1 MSEAAK
7 VEQLH
12 KEDKPSEAERDSNPA
27 NDAPATLAK
36 PQETDKKKVE
46 EEAKDALGGDETM
59 GTVTKAFVEKRD
71 LQNYLSRNLN
81 DFEPGLTVYED
92 EDGVDGVDFPAA
104 RRTLDILATDKDG
117 DLVVLVLRVGEAA
130 DDALGQIAHDLA
142 WVKRNAAN
150 PGQRVRA
157 AIVANGATEDLKLA
171 ASEIQNLTLITYK
184 MQLTF
189 SRA

>member
-1 MSEAAK
+1 MSETAK

-12 KEDKPSEAERDSNPA
+12 RTEDKEDRDVDTGPA
-27 NDAPATLAK
+27 NDEAATLSKA
-36 PQETDKKKVE
+36 QEVDEKKAE
-46 EEAKDALGGDETM
+46 EAAKDALGTDDGL

-81 DFEPGLTVYED
+81 DFEPGLAVYED

-142 WVKRNAAN
+142 WVKRNVAN